1 MITYMEIIVEFLN
14 ERKEILRGILHT
26 PSIDLIGGLRRLVVF
41 PNGGIMGAEG
51 DYRAHL
57 SIARHLAYNGL
68 YVLRFSPAGL
78 GYSGG
83 SIANCRQKDL
93 FAQIETGLFVQDI
106 KAAIKFIGSL
116 GHFDSITLSGVCGG
130 AISSYLAAAVI
141 EEITGVIAIGIP
153 VVLDEDNLDYSLRM
167 PGDEAKLTLKPY
179 LEKIFS
185 WKAWMRLVLLKSDI
199 KKIYAATLVYFS
211 PNKLRYLDLEEHNEN
226 KFKINPYFI
235 DASNKLLKKK
245 KKILFIFGKNDG
257 FWLEFEQFY
266 LKRYFGDCT
275 VLPFDYYLSPNA
287 NHMLT
292 WSEMQSDVSHKIIDW
307 INLI

>member
-1 MITYMEIIVEFLN
+1 METIIEFLN

-26 PSIDLIGGLRRLVVF
+26 PSMDLIGGLRHLVVF
-41 PNGGIMGAEG
+41 PNGGVMGAEG

-57 SIARHLAYNGL
+57 SIARHLTRNGL

-78 GYSGG
+78 GYSEG
-83 SIANCRQKDL
+83 SIANCRQKNL

-106 KAAIKFIGSL
+106 KAAIKFVKSL
-116 GHFDSITLSGVCGG
+116 DHFDSIILSGVCGG

-141 EEITGVIAIGIP
+141 EEISAVITIGIP
-153 VVLDEDNLDYSLRM
+153 VVLDEDDLDYSLRM

-199 KKIYAATLVYFS
+199 KKIYAAALVYFS
-211 PNKLRYLDLEEHNEN
+211 PNKLRYFDLEKDNKN

-257 FWLEFEQFY
+257 FWLEFERFY
-266 LKRYFGDCT
+266 LKRYFINYT
-275 VLPFDYYLSPNA
+275 ILPFDFYLSPNA

-292 WSEMQSDVSHKIIDW
+292 WSEMQSDVSCKIIGW
-307 INLI
+307 IKSI